1 MKEFLKSIGGFV
13 LGVVLLLA
21 FLILVDLF
29 LYGAGWFSEKVLP
42 VVSLIGAVTLLI
54 LLLVFLPLSI
64 FRKCR
69 AWCAAAFIYWSYL
82 CGLSLWMF
90 SLLVTLNLWGLTA
103 AIIGLLFMGIG
114 ILPVALLACIF
125 KGEWSIFFQLI
136 LQLALLIGCRLYGFY
151 LAHKAEQEELWDA
164 KEKRDSSRQF
174 MKPWLRWILVL
185 PAAIGGWIG
194 IQIGIILV
202 SGIIDI
208 AWFGGLGGANDTH
221 LVQFLNTIASAWA
234 FVFAGAKTAPSN
246 RGATALCLTALFIL
260 GGFGVIFLAQ
270 GIESG
275 KGFWGTEWSL
285 ICGGASAVTMLIMCY
300 EIYREEKQER
310 DHEIEDFSAASD
322 AYDAASNAIEAY
334 TTRANHRSAIFRAR
348 YDLYKSPLDDSAA
361 AYDEAVAAYTDPADF
376 APYTEAELD
385 AHTSAMENLAAAFD
399 SLTAAFAVFNPAHT
413 LYAPAAN
420 LYKVSCETY
429 TFAADAYAAAAHY
442 AHSAALEGNV
452 KAAKD
457 NWELYCLEAVAD
469 NAAED
474 KAVTAEDKAAAFKI
488 KATEDATK
496 AKALEQKARDAETKA
511 EVFLAKANF
520 TEAVAEVKTN
530 RPQKFTP
537 PTGDPEN

>member
-1 MKEFLKSIGGFV
+1 
-13 LGVVLLLA
+13 
-21 FLILVDLF
+21 
-29 LYGAGWFSEKVLP
+29 
-42 VVSLIGAVTLLI
+42 
-54 LLLVFLPLSI
+54 
-64 FRKCR
+64 
-69 AWCAAAFIYWSYL
+69 
-82 CGLSLWMF
+82 MF

-260 GGFGVIFLAQ
+260 GSFGVIFLAQ

-275 KGFWGTEWSL
+275 KEFWGTEWSL
-285 ICGGASAVTMLIMCY
+285 ICGIASALTMLIMCY
-300 EIYREEKQER
+300 EIRREEKQER
-310 DHEIEDFSAASD
+310 DRE
-322 AYDAASNAIEAY
+322 
-334 TTRANHRSAIFRAR
+334 
-348 YDLYKSPLDDSAA
+348 
-361 AYDEAVAAYTDPADF
+361 
-376 APYTEAELD
+376 
-385 AHTSAMENLAAAFD
+385 MEERESIL
-399 SLTAAFAVFNPAHT
+399 
-413 LYAPAAN
+413 
-420 LYKVSCETY
+420 
-429 TFAADAYAAAAHY
+429 
-442 AHSAALEGNV
+442 
-452 KAAKD
+452 
-457 NWELYCLEAVAD
+457 
-469 NAAED
+469 
-474 KAVTAEDKAAAFKI
+474 
-488 KATEDATK
+488 
-496 AKALEQKARDAETKA
+496 Q
-511 EVFLAKANF
+511 
-520 TEAVAEVKTN
+520 
-530 RPQKFTP
+530 
-537 PTGDPEN
+537 